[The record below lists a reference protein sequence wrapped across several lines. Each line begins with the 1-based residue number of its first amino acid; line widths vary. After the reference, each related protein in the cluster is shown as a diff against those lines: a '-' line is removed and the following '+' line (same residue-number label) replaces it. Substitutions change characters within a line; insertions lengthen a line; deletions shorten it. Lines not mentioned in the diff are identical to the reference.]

1 MQWKQM
7 FTKNVT
13 LCKNDKK
20 KQQKSMQLKR
30 DDLSFTIINFPF
42 LRRSI
47 PLAPAYGMYVS
58 QLVHYARAFFKQ
70 QDSVDRGKLLIN

>member
-7 FTKNVT
+7 FAKSVT

-20 KQQKSMQLKR
+20 QQKLMQLKR

-42 LRRSI
+42 LHRSI

-58 QLVHYARAFFKQ
+58 QLVHYARAFFKH